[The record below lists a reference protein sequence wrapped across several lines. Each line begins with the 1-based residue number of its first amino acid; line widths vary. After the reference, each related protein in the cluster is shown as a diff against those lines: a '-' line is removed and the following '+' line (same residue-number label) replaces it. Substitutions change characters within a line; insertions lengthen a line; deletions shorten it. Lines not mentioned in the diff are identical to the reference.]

1 MFKPVAYKKTKCII
15 RTCVTNKDKG
25 KSYFNPSFLFICKLS
40 SCLHFEESMGPDQ
53 ILRVPGPKK
62 FWMPWRMTQKRIS
75 RKTSLAKYDFRKSG
89 GARGP
94 CPLAPS
100 SSRGLEFYL
109 VVTFVK
115 LVFLYCYYLYTESV
129 LYCFLPYELQF
140 FRFSLDIIW
149 KLLILWVFSQK
160 RNKLFIANGTQPFFI
175 P

>member
-1 MFKPVAYKKTKCII
+1 MLTFQRIFGP
-15 RTCVTNKDKG
+15 
-25 KSYFNPSFLFICKLS
+25 
-40 SCLHFEESMGPDQ
+40 GPD
-53 ILRVPGPKK
+53 LRVPGPKK

-115 LVFLYCYYLYTESV
+115 LVLLSNYPNIKFTILHGIWAEEVFILLLSLYRE
-129 LYCFLPYELQF
+129 CFILLLTHELQF

-160 RNKLFIANGTQPFFI
+160 RNKLFIVNGTQPFVI